1 MVEFGE
7 KRALEHHWLGE
18 REEKNKAENNL
29 KGERKASGKGAWQHN
44 TLHVHYSEAPK
55 WFLGQTTWQ
64 ALIRTLIESWN
75 IGVIKTQVV
84 VN

>member
-1 MVEFGE
+1 MEK
-7 KRALEHHWLGE
+7 KRAFEHRYLDE
-18 REEKNKAENNL
+18 RGKDKAENNL
-29 KGERKASGKGAWQHN
+29 KGERRAFGKGALQHS
-44 TLHVHYSEAPK
+44 TLYGYNSEAPK

-64 ALIRTLIESWN
+64 PLIGTLTESWN